1 MRTPKTATPF
11 VLVGN
16 ATVSLL
22 PRRAGGAAAAI
33 AANTEWAA
41 PDAAERAP
49 DPASE
54 PQPTFAPSSLARPR
68 MHLRAGLL
76 LALLAFL
83 LWTVGGVVLALLTL
97 AFGGL
102 GR

>member
-1 MRTPKTATPF
+1 MRTPKRATPF

-22 PRRAGGAAAAI
+22 PRRARGAAASI
-33 AANTEWAA
+33 AANTERAA
-41 PDAAERAP
+41 PDA
-49 DPASE
+49 PA
-54 PQPTFAPSSLARPR
+54 PQPTSAPHLLARPR
-68 MHLRAGLL
+68 MQLRAGLL